1 MNIIVK
7 DYVVLLVVLIFQVGS
22 SFAPSQISVF
32 REGSSPRALT
42 NVKLN
47 PQHGNDFM
55 DINENDQTMRIN
67 SNQRRHAIYQMLTTM
82 GICSILPPTSKA
94 DENLLELDQNKAV
107 MQISSKNYPKKYE
120 SSRVTTM
127 PDNSNVVDQLTEAEE
142 RRIDVFERVA
152 PSVVYIDTFVEQRDV
167 FSTNVME
174 VPVGTGSGFVWD
186 DKGHIV
192 TNYHV
197 VRSAQVAQIAVL
209 TRVWD
214 DDEDKSKKNNSIAKR
229 RESMSSMTSMRPG
242 DPGVTNF
249 SRKVYKAKVVGV
261 DPGKDIAVLKI
272 DAPVYDLYPINVGTS
287 TGLRVGQSAYAI
299 GNPFGLDHTL
309 TVGVISGIGREMKV
323 SHFVQ
328 LLRYEIVFSQEMV
341 PYHTACIF

>member
-1 MNIIVK
+1 MHI
-7 DYVVLLVVLIFQVGS
+7 L
-22 SFAPSQISVF
+22 SFFTMSVYIPS
-32 REGSSPRALT
+32 
-42 NVKLN
+42 
-47 PQHGNDFM
+47 
-55 DINENDQTMRIN
+55 
-67 SNQRRHAIYQMLTTM
+67 
-82 GICSILPPTSKA
+82 
-94 DENLLELDQNKAV
+94 
-107 MQISSKNYPKKYE
+107 
-120 SSRVTTM
+120 
-127 PDNSNVVDQLTEAEE
+127 SNVIYKCINHNFT
-142 RRIDVFERVA
+142 
-152 PSVVYIDTFVEQRDV
+152 VYIDTFVEQRDV

-214 DDEDKSKKNNSIAKR
+214 DDESEKSKKNSSIARR
-229 RESMSSMTSMRPG
+229 RESMSSLTSMRPG

-272 DAPVYDLYPINVGTS
+272 DAPVYDLYPIDVGTS

-323 SHFVQ
+323 SH
-328 LLRYEIVFSQEMV
+328 
-341 PYHTACIF
+341 

>member
-1 MNIIVK
+1 M
-7 DYVVLLVVLIFQVGS
+7 
-22 SFAPSQISVF
+22 
-32 REGSSPRALT
+32 
-42 NVKLN
+42 
-47 PQHGNDFM
+47 
-55 DINENDQTMRIN
+55 
-67 SNQRRHAIYQMLTTM
+67 
-82 GICSILPPTSKA
+82 
-94 DENLLELDQNKAV
+94 
-107 MQISSKNYPKKYE
+107 
-120 SSRVTTM
+120 
-127 PDNSNVVDQLTEAEE
+127 
-142 RRIDVFERVA
+142 
-152 PSVVYIDTFVEQRDV
+152 YIDTFVEQRDV
-167 FSTNVME
+167 FSTNVLE

-197 VRSAQVAQIAVL
+197 VRNAQTAQIAVL
-209 TRVWD
+209 TRVFD
-214 DDEDKSKKNNSIAKR
+214 DDEEEEDKSRKYSSIAKR
-229 RESMSSMTSMRPG
+229 KESIYPVTSMRPG

-323 SHFVQ
+323 SLSTFVTEIYLYSP
-328 LLRYEIVFSQEMV
+328 LLNLIVSNSKSLRLEGPSRM
-341 PYHTACIF
+341 